1 MQLLTL
7 MLSFLLLALTTP
19 LVSAGP
25 FMSDHLPTGCKLG
38 KMGFHGDV
46 AGHEISYNGTI
57 EEILAYAETRY
68 PGITKSLAARDDVPL
83 DATAINSPNMVTRD
97 TEGWYYG
104 GPFDGK
110 GHKYCGANDCPLCKQ
125 WGYAINHRIQD
136 GINYLNKVTA
146 TCNTDAH
153 TVRTSLPSPPWNM
166 ASRPFAG
173 RTRVNSSQSASASAV
188 RGTPLSTCASLRND
202 AKFCVLFSND
212 MNEHVELP
220 CNWDLLN
227 DYWDH
232 PQSNGQQWD
241 GNKAYNVFIAWA
253 SC

>member
-25 FMSDHLPTGCKLG
+25 FMSDHLPTGYKLG

-153 TVRTSLPSPPWNM
+153 T
-166 ASRPFAG
+166 
-173 RTRVNSSQSASASAV
+173 
-188 RGTPLSTCASLRND
+188 
-202 AKFCVLFSND
+202 

-220 CNWDLLN
+220 CNWVSTFAGDIISDARCQDPLN
-227 DYWDH
+227 DHWDH
-232 PQSNGQQWD
+232 PQSNGQQWA